1 MEPKFSYSDL
11 CAGIGG
17 FRIALDSFGGKC
29 LYSCDINPDNEKTY
43 SANYLDRYDAYD
55 IYDIDSRTF
64 PYVDVIC
71 AGFPCQPFSIAGKRK
86 GFTDSRGLIYFKIAE
101 IIKHSQ
107 PKIVFLENVPNL
119 LRIEKGRTFKT
130 ILNNLNELGYDSYY
144 EVLDSS
150 NFGVPQSRNRVYI
163 VAFRKDLNIFGFN
176 FTKKRTKK
184 RSFRSIIQAGDYS
197 IPISKKWRTYIDLY
211 TGKISL
217 EDIAFDVPKTRQKL
231 ERVDKNVN
239 LNDCVFQI
247 RSSGIRALSVD
258 KPLPTFAVSVS
269 GGGAMI
275 PVYSKERRHISLI
288 EIIRLMGFPDNF
300 DFPVSRT
307 NAIKQLANAVC
318 PPVIKSI
325 FQDILFSTENSIIS
339 ESRPIRE
346 KV

>member
-1 MEPKFSYSDL
+1 MKAKFTYADL

-29 LYSCDINPDNEKTY
+29 LYSCDVNPENEKTY
-43 SANYLDRYDAYD
+43 HANYGEGYNKYD
-55 IYDIDSRTF
+55 IYDINSNEF
-64 PYVDVIC
+64 PSVDIIC

-101 IIKHSQ
+101 IIKHSH

-119 LRIEKGRTFKT
+119 TRIEKGSTFKT
-130 ILNNLNELGYDSYY
+130 ILSNLDELGYDSYY
-144 EVLDSS
+144 EILDSS

-163 VAFRKDLNIFGFN
+163 VGFRKDLRVFGFN
-176 FTKKRTKK
+176 FTKKRTEK
-184 RSFRSIIQAGDYS
+184 RSFRSIIEPNDYS
-197 IPISKKWRTYIDLY
+197 IPISKKWNTYIDLY
-211 TGKISL
+211 TGKITL
-217 EDIAFDVPKTRQKL
+217 EDIPFEVPKTRKML
-231 ERVDKNVN
+231 ERVDKNID
-239 LNDCVFQI
+239 LNNCIFQI
-247 RSSGIRALSVD
+247 RSSGIRALSID

-275 PVYSKERRHISLI
+275 PVYSGERRHISLV
-288 EIIRLMGFPDNF
+288 EITRLMGFPDDF
-300 DFPVSRT
+300 EFPVSRT

-325 FQDILFSTENSIIS
+325 FRDILFSTENLFITEFI
-339 ESRPIRE
+339 PIRE